1 MINLHRMRFITHFI
15 ITPLLIFI
23 SWLPFRV
30 LYLISD
36 LFYYLLYYV
45 IKYRRKVVRKNLEL
59 SKVAKSTKD
68 LIRIEKKFYRHLT
81 DVFFE
86 MFKFYSISPEEMKR
100 RFYIEN
106 PEIFYELEK
115 KNKSVMFMTSH
126 YGGFEWFLSI
136 NYHVPQ
142 LPFAVYTPLSN
153 KSLDSLIKK
162 FRLRHG
168 SKLISRYKAG
178 SYIKKQI
185 KENKLF
191 LYGMAADQSA
201 QIRSIT
207 YWKEF
212 LGVKVPVF
220 TGSERIAKQHGI
232 PVVFGKVV
240 KIKRGHYKVVVDLI
254 SEFPNEYKDYQIT
267 DIYIKKLEKQ
277 IREIPEYYYWTHN
290 RFKHKDKAPNN

>member
-1 MINLHRMRFITHFI
+1 MKFLTKFL

-23 SWLPFRV
+23 SWLPFWL
-30 LYLISD
+30 LYFISD
-36 LFYYLLYYV
+36 LFYYILYYG
-45 IKYRRKVVRKNLEL
+45 IKYRRKIVRKNLEL

-68 LIRIEKKFYRHLT
+68 LIRIEKIFYRHLT

-86 MFKFYSISPEEMKR
+86 MFKFYSISPEEMKK

-106 PEIFYELEK
+106 PEIFYQLEK

-220 TGSERIAKQHGI
+220 TGSERIAKQHDI

>member
-1 MINLHRMRFITHFI
+1 MKFLTKFL

-23 SWLPFRV
+23 SWLPFRL
-30 LYLISD
+30 LYFISD
-36 LFYYLLYYV
+36 LFYYILYYG
-45 IKYRRKVVRKNLEL
+45 IKYRRKIVRKNLEL

-68 LIRIEKKFYRHLT
+68 LIRIEKNFYRHLT

-86 MFKFYSISPEEMKR
+86 MFKFYSISPEEMKK

-106 PEIFYELEK
+106 PEIFYQLEK

-220 TGSERIAKQHGI
+220 TGSERIAKQHDI

-290 RFKHKDKAPNN
+290 RFKHKDKAPKN

>member
-1 MINLHRMRFITHFI
+1 ML
-15 ITPLLIFI
+15 
-23 SWLPFRV
+23 
-30 LYLISD
+30 
-36 LFYYLLYYV
+36 
-45 IKYRRKVVRKNLEL
+45 
-59 SKVAKSTKD
+59 
-68 LIRIEKKFYRHLT
+68 RIEKEFYRHFT

-86 MFKFYSISPEEMKR
+86 MIKFYNMSPKETKK

-106 PEIFYELEK
+106 PQIFYDFEK

-153 KSLDSLIKK
+153 KSLENLIKK

-168 SKLISRYKAG
+168 SKLISRYEAG
-178 SYIKKQI
+178 PYIKKQL

-191 LYGMAADQSA
+191 IYGMAADQSA

-212 LGVKVPVF
+212 LGIKVPVF
-220 TGSERIAKQHGI
+220 TGSERIAKQHDI
-232 PVVFGKVV
+232 PVIFGKVV
-240 KIKRGHYKVVVDLI
+240 KVKRGYYKVVVDLI
-254 SEFPNEYKDYQIT
+254 SEFPNDYENYQIT
-267 DIYIKKLEKQ
+267 DIYLKKLEDQ

-290 RFKHKDKAPNN
+290 RFKHKEKAPKD

>member
-1 MINLHRMRFITHFI
+1 MKFLTKFV

-23 SWLPFRV
+23 SWLPFRL
-30 LYLISD
+30 LYFISD
-36 LFYYLLYYV
+36 LFYYILYYG
-45 IKYRRKVVRKNLEL
+45 IKYRRKIVRKNLEL

-86 MFKFYSISPEEMKR
+86 MFKFYSISPEEMKK

-106 PEIFYELEK
+106 PEIFYQLEK

-220 TGSERIAKQHGI
+220 TGSERIAKQHDI

-254 SEFPNEYKDYQIT
+254 SEFPNEYKDYKIT

>member
-1 MINLHRMRFITHFI
+1 MKFLTKFL

-23 SWLPFRV
+23 SWLPFWL
-30 LYLISD
+30 LYFISD
-36 LFYYLLYYV
+36 LFYYILYYG
-45 IKYRRKVVRKNLEL
+45 IKYRRKIVRKNLEL

-86 MFKFYSISPEEMKR
+86 MFKFYSISPEEMKK

>member
-1 MINLHRMRFITHFI
+1 MKFLTKFL

-23 SWLPFRV
+23 SWLPFWL
-30 LYLISD
+30 LYFISD
-36 LFYYLLYYV
+36 LFYYILYYG
-45 IKYRRKVVRKNLEL
+45 IKYRRKIVRKNLEL
-59 SKVAKSTKD
+59 SKVAKNTKD

-86 MFKFYSISPEEMKR
+86 MFKFYSISPEEMKK

-106 PEIFYELEK
+106 PEIFYQLEK

-290 RFKHKDKAPNN
+290 RFKHKDKAPKN

>member
-1 MINLHRMRFITHFI
+1 MNFITKLFI
-15 ITPLLIFI
+15 APLLIFI
-23 SWLPFRV
+23 SYLPFRL
-30 LYLISD
+30 LYFISD
-36 LFYYLLYYV
+36 IFYYFLYY
-45 IKYRRKVVRKNLEL
+45 IIRFRRKIVRNNLVL
-59 SKVAKSTKD
+59 SKIALNKKD
-68 LIRIEKKFYRHLT
+68 LIIIEKKFYRHLT

-86 MFKFYSISPEEMKR
+86 MFKFYSISPDEMKK

-106 PEIFYELEK
+106 PEIFYEFEK

-136 NYHVPQ
+136 TYHVPQ

-153 KSLDSLIKK
+153 KSLESLIKK

-168 SKLISRYKAG
+168 SKLISRYEAG
-178 SYIKKQI
+178 AYIKKQL

-212 LGVKVPVF
+212 LGIKVPVF
-220 TGSERIAKQHGI
+220 TGSERIAKQHNI

-240 KIKRGHYKVVVDLI
+240 KISRGYYKVVVELI
-254 SEFPNEYKDYQIT
+254 SEFPNDYENYKIT
-267 DIYIKKLEKQ
+267 DLYLEKLEKQ
-277 IREIPEYYYWTHN
+277 IREVPEYYYWTHN
-290 RFKHKDKAPNN
+290 RFKHKDKAPKD

>member
-1 MINLHRMRFITHFI
+1 MKFLTKFV

-23 SWLPFRV
+23 SWLPFRL
-30 LYLISD
+30 LYFISD
-36 LFYYLLYYV
+36 LFYYILYYG
-45 IKYRRKVVRKNLEL
+45 IKYRRKIVRKNLEL

-86 MFKFYSISPEEMKR
+86 MFKFYSISPEEMKK

-106 PEIFYELEK
+106 PEIFYQLEK

-168 SKLISRYKAG
+168 SKLISRYEAG

-220 TGSERIAKQHGI
+220 TGSERIAKQHDI

>member
-1 MINLHRMRFITHFI
+1 MKFLTKLV

-23 SWLPFRV
+23 SWLPFRL
-30 LYLISD
+30 LYFISD
-36 LFYYLLYYV
+36 LFYYFLYYV

-68 LIRIEKKFYRHLT
+68 LIRIEKRFYRHLT

-86 MFKFYSISPEEMKR
+86 MFKFYSISPEEMKK

-153 KSLDSLIKK
+153 KSLESLIKK

-168 SKLISRYKAG
+168 SKLISRYEAG

-220 TGSERIAKQHGI
+220 TGSERIAKQHNI

-240 KIKRGHYKVVVDLI
+240 KIKRGYYKVVVDLI

-267 DIYIKKLEKQ
+267 DIYLKKLEKQ

>member
-1 MINLHRMRFITHFI
+1 MKFLTKFV

-23 SWLPFRV
+23 SWLPFRL
-30 LYLISD
+30 LYFISD
-36 LFYYLLYYV
+36 LFYYILYYG
-45 IKYRRKVVRKNLEL
+45 IKYRRKIVRKNLEL

-86 MFKFYSISPEEMKR
+86 MFKFYSISPEEMKK

-267 DIYIKKLEKQ
+267 YIYIKKLEKQ

-290 RFKHKDKAPNN
+290 RFKHKDKAPKN

>member
-1 MINLHRMRFITHFI
+1 MNFITKLFI
-15 ITPLLIFI
+15 APLLIFI
-23 SWLPFRV
+23 SYLPFRL
-30 LYLISD
+30 LYFISD
-36 LFYYLLYYV
+36 IFYYFLYY
-45 IKYRRKVVRKNLEL
+45 IIRFRRKIVRNNLVL
-59 SKVAKSTKD
+59 SKIALNKKD
-68 LIRIEKKFYRHLT
+68 LIIIEKKFYRHLT

-86 MFKFYSISPEEMKR
+86 MFKFYSISPDEMKK

-106 PEIFYELEK
+106 PEIFYEFEK

-136 NYHVPQ
+136 TYHVPQ

-153 KSLDSLIKK
+153 KSLESLIKK

-168 SKLISRYKAG
+168 SKLISRYEAG
-178 SYIKKQI
+178 AYIKKQL

-212 LGVKVPVF
+212 LGIKVPVF
-220 TGSERIAKQHGI
+220 TGSERIAKQHNI

-240 KIKRGHYKVVVDLI
+240 KISRGYYKVVVELI
-254 SEFPNEYKDYQIT
+254 SEFPNDYENYKIT
-267 DIYIKKLEKQ
+267 DVYLEKLEKQ
-277 IREIPEYYYWTHN
+277 IREVPEYYYWTHN
-290 RFKHKDKAPNN
+290 RFKHKDKAPKD

>member
-1 MINLHRMRFITHFI
+1 MNFITKIF

-23 SWLPFRV
+23 SYLPFRL

-36 LFYYLLYYV
+36 VFYYFLYY
-45 IKYRRKVVRKNLEL
+45 ILRFRRKIVRNNLVI
-59 SKVAKSTKD
+59 SKIALNKKD
-68 LIRIEKKFYRHLT
+68 LIIIEKKFYRHLT

-86 MFKFYSISPEEMKR
+86 MFKFYSIKPDEMKK

-106 PEIFYELEK
+106 PEIFYEFEK

-136 NYHVPQ
+136 TYHVPQ

-153 KSLDSLIKK
+153 KSLESLIKK

-168 SKLISRYKAG
+168 SKLISRYEAG
-178 SYIKKQI
+178 SYIKKQL

-212 LGVKVPVF
+212 LGIKVPVF
-220 TGSERIAKQHGI
+220 TGSERIAKQHNI

-240 KIKRGHYKVVVDLI
+240 KISRGYYKVVVELI
-254 SEFPNEYKDYQIT
+254 SEFPNDYENYKIT
-267 DIYIKKLEKQ
+267 DVYLEKLEKQ
-277 IREIPEYYYWTHN
+277 IREVPEYYYWTHN
-290 RFKHKDKAPNN
+290 RFKHKDKAPKD

>member
-1 MINLHRMRFITHFI
+1 MNFITKLFI
-15 ITPLLIFI
+15 APLLIFI
-23 SWLPFRV
+23 SYLPFRL
-30 LYLISD
+30 LYFISD
-36 LFYYLLYYV
+36 IFYYFLYY
-45 IKYRRKVVRKNLEL
+45 IIRFRRKIVRNNLEL
-59 SKVAKSTKD
+59 SKIALKKKD
-68 LIRIEKKFYRHLT
+68 LIIIEKKFYRHLS

-86 MFKFYSISPEEMKR
+86 MFKFYSISPDEMKK

-106 PEIFYELEK
+106 PELFYEFEK

-136 NYHVPQ
+136 TYHVPQ

-153 KSLDSLIKK
+153 KSLESLIKK

-168 SKLISRYKAG
+168 SKLISRYEAG
-178 SYIKKQI
+178 AYIKKQL

-212 LGVKVPVF
+212 LGIKVPVF
-220 TGSERIAKQHGI
+220 TGSERIAKQHNI

-240 KIKRGHYKVVVDLI
+240 KISRGYYKVVVELI
-254 SEFPNEYKDYQIT
+254 SEFPNDYENYKIT
-267 DIYIKKLEKQ
+267 DVYLEKLEKQ
-277 IREIPEYYYWTHN
+277 IREVPEYYYWTHN
-290 RFKHKDKAPNN
+290 RFKHKDKAPKD

>member
-1 MINLHRMRFITHFI
+1 MKFLTKLV

-23 SWLPFRV
+23 SWLPFRL
-30 LYLISD
+30 LYFISD
-36 LFYYLLYYV
+36 LFYYFLYYV

-68 LIRIEKKFYRHLT
+68 LIRIEKRFYRHLT

-86 MFKFYSISPEEMKR
+86 MFKFYSISPEEMKK

-168 SKLISRYKAG
+168 SKLISRYEAG

-220 TGSERIAKQHGI
+220 TGSERIAKQHDI

-240 KIKRGHYKVVVDLI
+240 KIKRGYYKVVVDLI

-290 RFKHKDKAPNN
+290 RFKHKDKSPKN

>member
-1 MINLHRMRFITHFI
+1 MKFLTKFV

-23 SWLPFRV
+23 SWLPFRL
-30 LYLISD
+30 LYFISD
-36 LFYYLLYYV
+36 LFYYILYYG
-45 IKYRRKVVRKNLEL
+45 IKYRRKIVRKNLEL

-106 PEIFYELEK
+106 PEIFYQLEK

-185 KENKLF
+185 KKNKLF

-220 TGSERIAKQHGI
+220 TGSERIAKQHDI

-240 KIKRGHYKVVVDLI
+240 KIKRGYYKVVVDLI
-254 SEFPNEYKDYQIT
+254 SEFPNEYKNYQIT
-267 DIYIKKLEKQ
+267 DIYLKKLEKQ

>member
-1 MINLHRMRFITHFI
+1 MKFLTKFL

-23 SWLPFRV
+23 SWLPFWL
-30 LYLISD
+30 LYFISD
-36 LFYYLLYYV
+36 LFYYILYYG
-45 IKYRRKVVRKNLEL
+45 IKYRRKIVRKNLEL

-86 MFKFYSISPEEMKR
+86 MFKFYSISPEEMKK

-106 PEIFYELEK
+106 PEIFYQLEK

-220 TGSERIAKQHGI
+220 TGSERIAKQHDI

>member
-1 MINLHRMRFITHFI
+1 MKFLTKFL

-23 SWLPFRV
+23 SWLPFWL
-30 LYLISD
+30 LYFISD
-36 LFYYLLYYV
+36 LFYYILYYG
-45 IKYRRKVVRKNLEL
+45 IKYRRKIVRKNLEL

-86 MFKFYSISPEEMKR
+86 MFKFYSISPEEMKK

-115 KNKSVMFMTSH
+115 RNKSVMFMTSH

-153 KSLDSLIKK
+153 KSLESLIKK

-220 TGSERIAKQHGI
+220 TGSERIAKQHDI

-240 KIKRGHYKVVVDLI
+240 KIKRGYYKVVVDLI
-254 SEFPNEYKDYQIT
+254 SEFPNEYKNYQIT
-267 DIYIKKLEKQ
+267 DIYLKKLEKQ

>member
-1 MINLHRMRFITHFI
+1 MKFLTKLV

-23 SWLPFRV
+23 SWLPFRL
-30 LYLISD
+30 LYFISD
-36 LFYYLLYYV
+36 LFYYFLYYV

-86 MFKFYSISPEEMKR
+86 MFKFYSISPEEMKK

-153 KSLDSLIKK
+153 KSLESLIKK

-168 SKLISRYKAG
+168 SKLISRYEAG

-220 TGSERIAKQHGI
+220 TGSERIAKQHDI

-240 KIKRGHYKVVVDLI
+240 KIKRGYYKVVVDLI
-254 SEFPNEYKDYQIT
+254 SEFPNECKDYQIT
-267 DIYIKKLEKQ
+267 DIYLKKLEKQ

>member
-1 MINLHRMRFITHFI
+1 MNFITKLFI
-15 ITPLLIFI
+15 APLLIFI
-23 SWLPFRV
+23 SYLPFRL
-30 LYLISD
+30 LYFISD
-36 LFYYLLYYV
+36 IFYYFLYY
-45 IKYRRKVVRKNLEL
+45 IIRFRRKIVRKNLVL
-59 SKVAKSTKD
+59 SKIALNKKD
-68 LIRIEKKFYRHLT
+68 LIIIEKKFYRHLT

-86 MFKFYSISPEEMKR
+86 MFKFYSISPDEMKK

-106 PEIFYELEK
+106 PELFYEFEK

-136 NYHVPQ
+136 TYHVPQ

-153 KSLDSLIKK
+153 KSLESLIKK

-168 SKLISRYKAG
+168 SKLISRYEAG
-178 SYIKKQI
+178 AYIKKQL

-212 LGVKVPVF
+212 LGIKVTVF
-220 TGSERIAKQHGI
+220 TGSERIAKQHNI

-240 KIKRGHYKVVVDLI
+240 KISRGYYKVVVELI
-254 SEFPNEYKDYQIT
+254 SEFPNDYENYKIT
-267 DIYIKKLEKQ
+267 DIYLEKLEKQ
-277 IREIPEYYYWTHN
+277 IREVPEYYYWTHN
-290 RFKHKDKAPNN
+290 RFKHKDKAPKD

>member
-1 MINLHRMRFITHFI
+1 MNFITKLFI
-15 ITPLLIFI
+15 APLLIFI
-23 SWLPFRV
+23 SYLPFRL
-30 LYLISD
+30 LYFISD
-36 LFYYLLYYV
+36 IFYYFLYY
-45 IKYRRKVVRKNLEL
+45 IIRFRRKIVRKNLLL
-59 SKVAKSTKD
+59 SKIALNKKD
-68 LIRIEKKFYRHLT
+68 LIIIEKKFYRHLT

-86 MFKFYSISPEEMKR
+86 MFKFYSISPDEMKK

-106 PEIFYELEK
+106 PELFYEFEK

-136 NYHVPQ
+136 TYHVPQ

-153 KSLDSLIKK
+153 KSLESLIKK

-168 SKLISRYKAG
+168 SKLISRYEAG
-178 SYIKKQI
+178 AYIKKQL

-212 LGVKVPVF
+212 LGIKVPVF
-220 TGSERIAKQHGI
+220 TGSERIAKQHNI

-240 KIKRGHYKVVVDLI
+240 KISRGYYKVVVELI
-254 SEFPNEYKDYQIT
+254 SEFPNDYENYKIT
-267 DIYIKKLEKQ
+267 DIYLEKLEKQ
-277 IREIPEYYYWTHN
+277 IREVPEYYYWTHN
-290 RFKHKDKAPNN
+290 RFKHKDKAPKD

>member
-1 MINLHRMRFITHFI
+1 MKFLTKFL

-23 SWLPFRV
+23 SWLPFWL
-30 LYLISD
+30 LYFISD
-36 LFYYLLYYV
+36 LFYYILYYG
-45 IKYRRKVVRKNLEL
+45 IKYRRKIVRKNLEL

-106 PEIFYELEK
+106 PEIFYQLEK

-220 TGSERIAKQHGI
+220 TGSERIAKQHDI

-267 DIYIKKLEKQ
+267 DIYLKKLEKQ

-290 RFKHKDKAPNN
+290 RFKHKDKAPKN

>member
-1 MINLHRMRFITHFI
+1 MNFITKLFI
-15 ITPLLIFI
+15 APLLIFI
-23 SWLPFRV
+23 SYLPFRL
-30 LYLISD
+30 LYFISD
-36 LFYYLLYYV
+36 IFYYFLYY
-45 IKYRRKVVRKNLEL
+45 IIRFRRKIVRKNLVL
-59 SKVAKSTKD
+59 SKIALNKKD
-68 LIRIEKKFYRHLT
+68 LIIIEKKFYRHLT

-86 MFKFYSISPEEMKR
+86 MFKFYSISPDEMKK

-106 PEIFYELEK
+106 PELFYEFEK

-136 NYHVPQ
+136 TYHVPQ

-153 KSLDSLIKK
+153 KSLESLIKK

-168 SKLISRYKAG
+168 SKLISRYEAG
-178 SYIKKQI
+178 AYIKKQL

-212 LGVKVPVF
+212 LGIKVPVF
-220 TGSERIAKQHGI
+220 TGSERIAKQHNI

-240 KIKRGHYKVVVDLI
+240 KISRGYYKVVVELI
-254 SEFPNEYKDYQIT
+254 SEFPNDYENYKIT
-267 DIYIKKLEKQ
+267 DIYLEKLEKQ
-277 IREIPEYYYWTHN
+277 IREAPEYYYWTHN
-290 RFKHKDKAPNN
+290 RFKHKDKAPKD

>member
-1 MINLHRMRFITHFI
+1 MKFLTKFL

-23 SWLPFRV
+23 SWLPFWL
-30 LYLISD
+30 LYFISD
-36 LFYYLLYYV
+36 LFYYILYYG
-45 IKYRRKVVRKNLEL
+45 IKYRRKIVRKNLEL

-86 MFKFYSISPEEMKR
+86 MFKFYSISPEEMKK

-142 LPFAVYTPLSN
+142 LPFAVYTPLTN

-220 TGSERIAKQHGI
+220 TGSERIAKQHDI

-254 SEFPNEYKDYQIT
+254 SEFPNEYKDYKIT

>member
-1 MINLHRMRFITHFI
+1 MNFITKLFI
-15 ITPLLIFI
+15 APLLIFI
-23 SWLPFRV
+23 SYLPFRL
-30 LYLISD
+30 LYFISD
-36 LFYYLLYYV
+36 IFYYFLYY
-45 IKYRRKVVRKNLEL
+45 IIRFRRKIVRNNLVL
-59 SKVAKSTKD
+59 SKIALNKKD
-68 LIRIEKKFYRHLT
+68 LIIIEKKFYRHLT

-86 MFKFYSISPEEMKR
+86 MFKFYSISPDEMKK

-106 PEIFYELEK
+106 PEIFYEFEK

-136 NYHVPQ
+136 TYHIPQ

-153 KSLDSLIKK
+153 KSLESLIKK

-168 SKLISRYKAG
+168 SKLISRYEAG
-178 SYIKKQI
+178 AYIKKQL

-212 LGVKVPVF
+212 LGIKVPVF
-220 TGSERIAKQHGI
+220 TGSERIAKQHNI

-240 KIKRGHYKVVVDLI
+240 KISRGYYKVVVELI
-254 SEFPNEYKDYQIT
+254 SEFPNDYENYKIT
-267 DIYIKKLEKQ
+267 DVYLEKLEKQ
-277 IREIPEYYYWTHN
+277 IREVPEYYYWTHN
-290 RFKHKDKAPNN
+290 RFKHKDKAPKD

>member
-1 MINLHRMRFITHFI
+1 MKFLTKFV

-23 SWLPFRV
+23 SWLPFRL
-30 LYLISD
+30 LYFISD
-36 LFYYLLYYV
+36 LFYYILYYG
-45 IKYRRKVVRKNLEL
+45 IKYRRKIVRKNLEL

-86 MFKFYSISPEEMKR
+86 MFKFYSISPEEMKK

-106 PEIFYELEK
+106 PEIFYQLEK

-153 KSLDSLIKK
+153 KSLESLIKK

-168 SKLISRYKAG
+168 SKLISRYEAG

-220 TGSERIAKQHGI
+220 TGSERIAKQHDI

-290 RFKHKDKAPNN
+290 RFKHKDKAPKN

>member
-1 MINLHRMRFITHFI
+1 MKFLTKFV

-23 SWLPFRV
+23 SWLPFRL
-30 LYLISD
+30 LYFISD
-36 LFYYLLYYV
+36 FFYYILYYG
-45 IKYRRKVVRKNLEL
+45 IKYRRKIVRKNLEL

-68 LIRIEKKFYRHLT
+68 LIRIEKNFYRHLT

-86 MFKFYSISPEEMKR
+86 MFKFYSISPEEMKK

-106 PEIFYELEK
+106 PEIFYQLEK

-153 KSLDSLIKK
+153 KSLESLIKK

-168 SKLISRYKAG
+168 SKLISRYEAG

-220 TGSERIAKQHGI
+220 TGSERIAKQHDI

-290 RFKHKDKAPNN
+290 RFKHKDKAPKN

>member
-1 MINLHRMRFITHFI
+1 MNFITKLFI
-15 ITPLLIFI
+15 APLLIFI
-23 SWLPFRV
+23 SYLPFRL
-30 LYLISD
+30 LYFISD
-36 LFYYLLYYV
+36 IFYYFLYY
-45 IKYRRKVVRKNLEL
+45 IIRFRRKIVRKNLVL
-59 SKVAKSTKD
+59 SKIALNKKD
-68 LIRIEKKFYRHLT
+68 LIIIEKKFYRHLT

-86 MFKFYSISPEEMKR
+86 MFKFYSISPDEMKK

-106 PEIFYELEK
+106 PELFYEFEK

-136 NYHVPQ
+136 TYHVPQ

-153 KSLDSLIKK
+153 KSLESLIKK

-178 SYIKKQI
+178 AYIKKQI

-212 LGVKVPVF
+212 LGIKVPVF
-220 TGSERIAKQHGI
+220 TGSERIAKQHNI

-240 KIKRGHYKVVVDLI
+240 KISRGYYKVVVELI
-254 SEFPNEYKDYQIT
+254 SEFPNDYENYKIT
-267 DIYIKKLEKQ
+267 DIYLEKLEKQ
-277 IREIPEYYYWTHN
+277 IREVPEYYYWTHN
-290 RFKHKDKAPNN
+290 RFKHKDKAPKD

>member
-1 MINLHRMRFITHFI
+1 MKFLTKFV

-23 SWLPFRV
+23 SWLPFRL
-30 LYLISD
+30 LYFISD
-36 LFYYLLYYV
+36 LFYYILYYG
-45 IKYRRKVVRKNLEL
+45 IKYRRKIVRKNLEL

-106 PEIFYELEK
+106 PEIFYQLEK

-220 TGSERIAKQHGI
+220 TGSERIAKQHNI

-290 RFKHKDKAPNN
+290 RFKHKDKAPKN

>member
-1 MINLHRMRFITHFI
+1 MKFLTKFL

-23 SWLPFRV
+23 SWLPFWL
-30 LYLISD
+30 LYFISD
-36 LFYYLLYYV
+36 LFYYILYYG
-45 IKYRRKVVRKNLEL
+45 IKYRRKIVRKNLEL

-86 MFKFYSISPEEMKR
+86 MFKFYSISPEEMKK

-106 PEIFYELEK
+106 PEIFYQLEK

-220 TGSERIAKQHGI
+220 TGSERIAKQHDI

-290 RFKHKDKAPNN
+290 RFKHKDKAPKN

>member
-1 MINLHRMRFITHFI
+1 MKFLIRFL
-15 ITPLLIFI
+15 ITPIFIFI
-23 SWLPFRV
+23 SYLPFWV

-36 LFYYLLYYV
+36 IFYYMLYY
-45 IKYRRKVVRKNLEL
+45 IFRYRRKIVRRNLEL
-59 SKVAKSTKD
+59 SKVSKNRKD
-68 LIRIEKKFYRHLT
+68 LIRIEKKFYRHLS

-86 MFKFYSISPEEMKR
+86 MFKFYNMSPTEMKK

-106 PEIFYELEK
+106 PEIFYEFEK

-136 NYHVPQ
+136 TYHVPQ

-153 KSLDSLIKK
+153 KSLETLIKK

-168 SKLISRYKAG
+168 SKLISRYEAG
-178 SYIKKQI
+178 SYIKKQL
-185 KENKLF
+185 KQNELF

-220 TGSERIAKQHGI
+220 TGSERIAKQHNL

-240 KIKRGHYKVVVDLI
+240 KIKRGHYKVCLLYTSPSPRD
-254 SEFPNEYKDYQIT
+254 
-267 DIYIKKLEKQ
+267 
-277 IREIPEYYYWTHN
+277 
-290 RFKHKDKAPNN
+290 

>member
-1 MINLHRMRFITHFI
+1 MKFLTKFV

-23 SWLPFRV
+23 SWLPFRL
-30 LYLISD
+30 LYFISD
-36 LFYYLLYYV
+36 LFYYILYYG
-45 IKYRRKVVRKNLEL
+45 IKYRRKIVRKNLEL

-86 MFKFYSISPEEMKR
+86 MFKFYSISPEEMKK

-142 LPFAVYTPLSN
+142 LPFAVYTPLTN

-178 SYIKKQI
+178 LYIKKQI

-220 TGSERIAKQHGI
+220 TGSERIAKQHNI

-240 KIKRGHYKVVVDLI
+240 KIKRGYYKVVVDLI

-267 DIYIKKLEKQ
+267 DIYLKKLEKQ

>member
-1 MINLHRMRFITHFI
+1 MKFLTKFV

-23 SWLPFRV
+23 SWLPFWL
-30 LYLISD
+30 LYFISD
-36 LFYYLLYYV
+36 LFYYILYYI
-45 IKYRRKVVRKNLEL
+45 IKYRRKIVRKNLEL

-68 LIRIEKKFYRHLT
+68 LIRIEKFFYRHLT

-86 MFKFYSISPEEMKR
+86 MFKFYSISPDEMKK

-106 PEIFYELEK
+106 PEIFYQLEK

-153 KSLDSLIKK
+153 KSLESLIKK

-168 SKLISRYKAG
+168 SKLISRYEAG

-185 KENKLF
+185 KESKLF

-220 TGSERIAKQHGI
+220 TGSERIAKQHDI

-290 RFKHKDKAPNN
+290 RFKHKDKAPKN

>member
-1 MINLHRMRFITHFI
+1 MKFLTKFL

-23 SWLPFRV
+23 SWLPFWL
-30 LYLISD
+30 LYFISD
-36 LFYYLLYYV
+36 LFYYILYYG
-45 IKYRRKVVRKNLEL
+45 IKYRRKIVRKNLEL

-86 MFKFYSISPEEMKR
+86 MFKFYSISPEEMKK

-106 PEIFYELEK
+106 PEIFYQLEK

-153 KSLDSLIKK
+153 KSLESLIKK

-168 SKLISRYKAG
+168 SKLISRYEAG

-220 TGSERIAKQHGI
+220 TGSERIAKQHNI

>member
-1 MINLHRMRFITHFI
+1 MKFLTKFV

-23 SWLPFRV
+23 SWLPFRL
-30 LYLISD
+30 LYFISD
-36 LFYYLLYYV
+36 LFYYILYYG
-45 IKYRRKVVRKNLEL
+45 IKYRRKIVRKNLEL

-86 MFKFYSISPEEMKR
+86 MFKFYSISPEEMKK

-142 LPFAVYTPLSN
+142 LPFAVYTPLTN

-220 TGSERIAKQHGI
+220 TGSERIAKQHDI

-254 SEFPNEYKDYQIT
+254 SEFPNEYKDYKIT

>member
-1 MINLHRMRFITHFI
+1 MKFLTKFV

-23 SWLPFRV
+23 SWLPFWL
-30 LYLISD
+30 LYFISD
-36 LFYYLLYYV
+36 LFYYILYYG
-45 IKYRRKVVRKNLEL
+45 IKYRRKIVRKNLEL

-68 LIRIEKKFYRHLT
+68 LIRIEKNFYRHLT

-86 MFKFYSISPEEMKR
+86 MFKFYSISPDEMKK

-106 PEIFYELEK
+106 PEIFYQLEK

-153 KSLDSLIKK
+153 KSLESLIKK

-168 SKLISRYKAG
+168 SKLISRYEAG

-185 KENKLF
+185 KESKLF

-220 TGSERIAKQHGI
+220 TGSERIAKQHDI

-290 RFKHKDKAPNN
+290 RFKHKDKAPKN

>member
-1 MINLHRMRFITHFI
+1 MKFLTKLV

-23 SWLPFRV
+23 SWLPFRL
-30 LYLISD
+30 LYFISD
-36 LFYYLLYYV
+36 LFYYFLYYV

-86 MFKFYSISPEEMKR
+86 MFKFYSISPEEMKK

-153 KSLDSLIKK
+153 KSLESLIKK

-168 SKLISRYKAG
+168 SKLISRYQAG

-220 TGSERIAKQHGI
+220 TGSERIAKQHDI

-240 KIKRGHYKVVVDLI
+240 KIKRGYYKVVVDLI

-267 DIYIKKLEKQ
+267 DIYLKKLEKQ

>member
-1 MINLHRMRFITHFI
+1 
-15 ITPLLIFI
+15 
-23 SWLPFRV
+23 
-30 LYLISD
+30 
-36 LFYYLLYYV
+36 
-45 IKYRRKVVRKNLEL
+45 KVSKN
-59 SKVAKSTKD
+59 KKD
-68 LIRIEKKFYRHLT
+68 LLRIEKKFYRHLT

-86 MFKFYSISPEEMKR
+86 MFKFYSISPKEMKK

-106 PEIFYELEK
+106 PEIFYEFEK

-136 NYHVPQ
+136 TYHVPQ

-153 KSLDSLIKK
+153 KSLEVLIKK

-168 SKLISRYKAG
+168 SKLISRYEAG
-178 SYIKKQI
+178 SYIKKQL

-212 LGVKVPVF
+212 LGIKVPVF
-220 TGSERIAKQHGI
+220 TGSERIAKQHDI

-240 KIKRGHYKVVVDLI
+240 KVKRGYYKVVVELI
-254 SEFPNEYKDYQIT
+254 TEFPNEHDNYQIT
-267 DIYIKKLEKQ
+267 DTYLSKLEKQ

-290 RFKHKDKAPNN
+290 RFKHKDKAPKD